1 MQQYVVYQAGI
12 VETLPGS
19 ITIFNVLPI
28 TVLYLIPQTLI
39 KADIFKFANYKAAW
53 PQTPERKVA
62 GREEGTS
69 FMCSL

>member
-39 KADIFKFANYKAAW
+39 KADIFKFANYKAA
-53 PQTPERKVA
+53 
-62 GREEGTS
+62 
-69 FMCSL
+69 